1 MKIDPRAI
9 PESGLDLQG
18 SLPVAEYGIPAEGI
32 TSWNTIEYSLHV
44 ARIGSELTV
53 TGTLGASFQIQCAR
67 CLDPIPWKLEIKDFC
82 QILSVPDEAV
92 ADLTPLIREDIILA
106 LPLAPRCELDSAGRC
121 PRSGRV
127 FAPGKD
133 DFAEKRRASVWR
145 DLDRLKRE
153 N

>member
-1 MKIDPRAI
+1 MKIDPRKI
-9 PESGLDLQG
+9 PESGLTLQG
-18 SLPVAEYGIPAEGI
+18 SLPVADYAIPAENI
-32 TSWNTIEYSLHV
+32 TGWSTLDYSLQV
-44 ARIGSELTV
+44 NRNGSEITV
-53 TGTLGASFQIQCAR
+53 TGTLEASFQIQCAR

-82 QILSVPDEAV
+82 QILSVPEEAV

-133 DFAEKRRASVWR
+133 DLAEKRRATVWR
-145 DLDRLKRE
+145 DLDQLKRE

>member
-1 MKIDPRAI
+1 MKIDPRQI
-9 PESGLDLQG
+9 PESGLTLQG
-18 SLPVAEYGIPAEGI
+18 SLPVADYAIPAENI
-32 TSWNTIEYSLHV
+32 TGWNTLDYSLQV
-44 ARIGSELTV
+44 NRNGSEITV

-82 QILSVPDEAV
+82 QILSGPEEAV

-106 LPLAPRCELDSAGRC
+106 LPLAPRCELDSGGRC

-133 DFAEKRRASVWR
+133 DFAEKRRATVWR
-145 DLDRLKRE
+145 DLDQLKRE

>member
-18 SLPVAEYGIPAEGI
+18 SLPVAEYAIPAEGI
-32 TSWNTIEYSLHV
+32 TGWSTIEYSLH
-44 ARIGSELTV
+44 ATRIGSEMTV

-92 ADLTPLIREDIILA
+92 ADLTPLIREDMILA

-145 DLDRLKRE
+145 DLDQLKRE

>member
-1 MKIDPRAI
+1 MKIDPRQI
-9 PESGLDLQG
+9 PESGLTLQG
-18 SLPVAEYGIPAEGI
+18 SLPVADYAIPAENI
-32 TSWNTIEYSLHV
+32 TGWNTLDYSLQV
-44 ARIGSELTV
+44 NRNGSEITV

-67 CLDPIPWKLEIKDFC
+67 CLDPIPWKLKINDFC
-82 QILSVPDEAV
+82 QILSVPEEAV

-106 LPLAPRCELDSAGRC
+106 LPLAPRCELDSGGRC

-133 DFAEKRRASVWR
+133 DFAEKRRATVWR
-145 DLDRLKRE
+145 DLDQLKRE

>member
-1 MKIDPRAI
+1 MKIDPRQI
-9 PESGLDLQG
+9 PESGLDLKG
-18 SLPVAEYGIPAEGI
+18 SLPAAEYGIPMEGI
-32 TSWNTIEYSLHV
+32 IGWNTIDYTLHAV
-44 ARIGSELTV
+44 RTGADVTV

-82 QILSVPDEAV
+82 QILNLPDEAV

-127 FAPGKD
+127 FAPGTD
-133 DFAEKRRASVWR
+133 DFAEKRRATVWR
-145 DLDRLKRE
+145 DLDRLKTE

>member
-1 MKIDPRAI
+1 MKIDPRQI
-9 PESGLDLQG
+9 PEGGLTLKG
-18 SLPVAEYGIPAEGI
+18 SLPVADYAIPAENIVG
-32 TSWNTIEYSLHV
+32 WNTMDYSFQV
-44 ARIGSELTV
+44 ICTGGEITV

-67 CLDPIPWKLEIKDFC
+67 CLDPIPWKLEINDFC
-82 QILSVPDEAV
+82 QILSVPDDSV

-127 FAPGKD
+127 FAPGQD
-133 DFAEKRRASVWR
+133 DFAEKRRATVWR
-145 DLDRLKRE
+145 DLDQLKRE

>member
-1 MKIDPRAI
+1 MRIDPCAI
-9 PESGLDLQG
+9 PESGLSLKG
-18 SLPVAEYGIPAEGI
+18 SLPVADYAIPAENIIG
-32 TSWNTIEYSLHV
+32 WNTVDYSFQV
-44 ARIGSELTV
+44 NRTGSEITV
-53 TGTLGASFQIQCAR
+53 TGTLGASFEIQCAR
-67 CLDPIPWKLEIKDFC
+67 CLDPIPWHLKINDFC

-106 LPLAPRCELDSAGRC
+106 LPLAPRCELDGAGRC

-127 FAPGKD
+127 FASGKD
-133 DFAEKRRASVWR
+133 DFAEKRRATVWR

>member
-9 PESGLDLQG
+9 PEGGLDLQG
-18 SLPVAEYGIPAEGI
+18 SLPVAEYGIPLEGI
-32 TSWNTIEYSLHV
+32 TGWNTIDYRLQAIRTGPE
-44 ARIGSELTV
+44 ITV

-106 LPLAPRCELDSAGRC
+106 LPLAPRCELDSGGRC